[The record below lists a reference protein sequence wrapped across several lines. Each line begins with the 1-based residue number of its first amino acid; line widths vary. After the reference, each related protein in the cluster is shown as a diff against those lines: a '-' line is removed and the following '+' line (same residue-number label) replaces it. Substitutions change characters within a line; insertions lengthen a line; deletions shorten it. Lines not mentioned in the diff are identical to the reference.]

1 MHEEYKTCQN
11 SVHVHVDNSN
21 FNSGVLKY
29 GTLKCNKNNKELDDD
44 DDDNDNDY
52 VGDKN
57 NDNIQQQHSNIQR

>member
-1 MHEEYKTCQN
+1 
-11 SVHVHVDNSN
+11 
-21 FNSGVLKY
+21 VLKY